1 MNMDKQT
8 LLKPLILIT
17 LLLTSCGESSDKWAP
32 DVVVNRRDQR
42 ESRSWVKANNE
53 QVQDTDYFIQAA
65 IRKAAPYK
73 HVNKNKTTSENTF
86 EYSLDVS
93 GYIFPRNCF
102 MTFYDDGYVQ
112 VESGDIKFVYSFDAQ
127 KAKTLYQV
135 AVTFVDDNSQPSEHE
150 LNDVIA
156 LEFGKEDNKKAK
168 DGNEIFSLKEFND
181 VTFSIK
187 HPNGYTRE
195 LYANDA
201 LVEPDLYTSPYIFAS
216 DINNDGYRELI
227 FDRNKREN
235 EKAGNYFVV
244 YDVKNNKVLL
254 DEANTKERSHYN
266 YRFNYGLIEDK
277 LTFYPYIG
285 NYSESSIT
293 DYGYLKYSQ
302 EKGAYFEWKNIFAI
316 TSIEL
321 VKFYVNDTNKEEVVP
336 TNNVYTFKLN
346 TKYCMEYKA
355 NRTNFDREFGND
367 FLSVFWDNDHPS
379 HFGEYIPNRNETDI
393 TTGKYVVNFTVINPF
408 EGATWEFFYMDYG
421 FNVNYKVEA

>member
-1 MNMDKQT
+1 MNKQIF
-8 LLKPLILIT
+8 LKPLILIT

>member
-1 MNMDKQT
+1 MNKQT
-8 LLKPLILIT
+8 FLKPLILIT
-17 LLLTSCGESSDKWAP
+17 LLLTSCGESSDKWSP
-32 DVVVNRRDQR
+32 DAVLNRRDNR
-42 ESRSWVKANNE
+42 ASDSLVRVNDNYVK
-53 QVQDTDYFIQAA
+53 DTNYDIDIA
-65 IRKAAPYK
+65 IRQAAPYQ
-73 HVNKNKTTSENTF
+73 HVKKNKTASINYFT
-86 EYSLDVS
+86 YSLDVS
-93 GYIFPRNCF
+93 GSIFPVGCT
-102 MTFYDDGYVQ
+102 MTFYDDGYVE
-112 VESGDIKFVYSFDAQ
+112 VSSKVRFIYSFDQ
-127 KAKTLYQV
+127 EKAKELYQT
-135 AVTFVDDNSQPSEHE
+135 AVTFVEDNKPKEK
-150 LNDVIA
+150 LNDAIA
-156 LEFGKEDNKKAK
+156 LEFGKEGNQKDK
-168 DGNEIFSLKEFND
+168 DGNEVFSLQEFKD
-181 VTFSIK
+181 ITFSIK
-187 HPNGYTRE
+187 RPNGYTRE
-195 LYANDA
+195 LYANET

-235 EKAGNYFVV
+235 ENAGNYFVV

-254 DEANTKERSHYN
+254 DEASTKERSHYN

-355 NRTNFDREFGND
+355 NRTNFDRELGTD

-379 HFGEYIPNRNETDI
+379 HFGEYAPNRNETDI